1 MRTRVMNTVFKGI
14 AAKEGAYE
22 HTGTDQYT
30 TAMQKVF
37 VRAQVVVEIAAVRD
51 PDMVNVFLGR
61 CFKEPQCVCL
71 APLAMASANVIT
83 AEDWLN
89 EAEGHRGNQWRARCD
104 ALGRTSAVMLA
115 CMTAP
120 VVFAKAG
127 TANPFASHLW
137 CWCARLAQLD
147 PPQPWMI
154 VPLSMAVDV
163 AGQTLLQRFRGQGR
177 KLLKALLQQCERV
190 QSTCEVFKHPTDAIR
205 KAYDAHNDVLFCMKR
220 KVEVRAKGWEQAM
233 SLPKEHLSFAPNAV

>member
-1 MRTRVMNTVFKGI
+1 
-14 AAKEGAYE
+14 
-22 HTGTDQYT
+22 
-30 TAMQKVF
+30 
-37 VRAQVVVEIAAVRD
+37 
-51 PDMVNVFLGR
+51 
-61 CFKEPQCVCL
+61 
-71 APLAMASANVIT
+71 
-83 AEDWLN
+83 
-89 EAEGHRGNQWRARCD
+89 
-104 ALGRTSAVMLA
+104 MLA

-120 VVFAKAG
+120 VVFAKPG
-127 TANPFASHLW
+127 TVNPFASHLW

-163 AGQTLLQRFRGQGR
+163 AGQTLLQRFSGQGK

-190 QSTCEVFKHPTDAIR
+190 RSTCEVFKHPTDAIR

-233 SLPKEHLSFAPNAV
+233 SVPKEHLSFAPNAV